1 MHYMWCIWHG
11 RYTAARRELSL
22 HTRPADPPPLKRSDF
37 IYPRFSQA
45 LAASEARVCVF
56 DLQAVRG
63 LCSSSSGQERRH
75 ASYIPPTERLARLQA
90 AAGFAGFAVE
100 ERADL
105 VAANVLEIRFGAK
118 LAVEHEVDG
127 NVGVVFPQGVAKG
140 KKKTKKGTQK
150 LCSGDGC
157 PNKANARDG
166 SAIIVPES
174 RGRSKA
180 APPRCKH
187 EAGRKARRSRC
198 GRNCLS

>member
-1 MHYMWCIWHG
+1 MEHEIDG
-11 RYTAARRELSL
+11 NVGVVSFPQGVAGE
-22 HTRPADPPPLKRSDF
+22 
-37 IYPRFSQA
+37 
-45 LAASEARVCVF
+45 
-56 DLQAVRG
+56 VRWKG
-63 LCSSSSGQERRH
+63 EPSWL
-75 ASYIPPTERLARLQA
+75 PPTCLRSPLQ
-90 AAGFAGFAVE
+90 GKVG
-100 ERADL
+100 R
-105 VAANVLEIRFGAK
+105 GAY
-118 LAVEHEVDG
+118 EVDG

-140 KKKTKKGTQK
+140 KKKKKKKGTQK

-198 GRNCLS
+198 GRNCSS

>member
-1 MHYMWCIWHG
+1 MGC
-11 RYTAARRELSL
+11 
-22 HTRPADPPPLKRSDF
+22 
-37 IYPRFSQA
+37 A
-45 LAASEARVCVF
+45 LAAQARK
-56 DLQAVRG
+56 DG
-63 LCSSSSGQERRH
+63 

-100 ERADL
+100 ERAEL
-105 VAANVLEIRFGAK
+105 VATNVLEIRFGAK
-118 LAVEHEVDG
+118 LTVEHEVDG

-187 EAGRKARRSRC
+187 ETGRKARRSRC